1 MGKFDGYLF
10 MTDMDGTFTQ
20 PGEPEI
26 SPENCQAIRYF
37 QSEGGKFSVAT
48 GRSPNFIQ
56 NYINY
61 FQPNAPLI
69 TLNGAMI
76 CTADGNTPLKE
87 FFIDEKIMDVLS
99 FLLPLPY
106 MECVYFGNGITQYNR
121 MMEGTLEEKLNYYA
135 ALPKPWYKIV
145 TRQPEEYAQ
154 MLTAELQKRFGHLY
168 EFDRSY
174 SKGIEIHQIGSSK
187 GAGMDW
193 VVANSPDPIRVTIAA
208 GDYENDI
215 SMIKRATIG
224 YAVENAIDAVKQA
237 ADRITVSHKE
247 SAIARIIEDLERNP
261 L

>member
-10 MTDMDGTFTQ
+10 LTDMDGTLTQ
-20 PGEPEI
+20 PGEVEI

-37 QSEGGKFSVAT
+37 QSEGGRFTVAT

-56 NYINY
+56 GYGQY
-61 FQPNAPLI
+61 FRPNAPLI

-76 CTADGNTPLKE
+76 CSPDGNTPIKE

-99 FLLPLPY
+99 FLLPHPSMY
-106 MECVYFGNGITQYNR
+106 CVYFGNGITQYNR
-121 MMEGTLEEKLNYYA
+121 MMEGTLQEKLSYYA

-154 MLTAELQKRFGHLY
+154 PLMAELKQKFGHLY

-174 SKGIEIHQIGSSK
+174 SMGIEIHKKGSGK
-187 GAGMDW
+187 GACLHW
-193 VVANSPDPIRVTIAA
+193 LISHSPEPIRVTIAV

-215 SMIKRATIG
+215 SMIQNATVG
-224 YAVENAIDAVKQA
+224 YAVANAIDAVKQA
-237 ADRITVSHKE
+237 ADRITVSHLD
-247 SAIARIIEDLERNP
+247 SAIARIIEELDRNP

>member
-10 MTDMDGTFTQ
+10 LTDMDGTFTQ
-20 PGEPEI
+20 PGEIEI

-37 QSEGGKFSVAT
+37 QSEGGRFTIAT

-56 NYINY
+56 QYGHY
-61 FQPNAPLI
+61 FQANAPLI

-76 CTADGNTPLKE
+76 CTPDGNTPLKE

-121 MMEGTLEEKLNYYA
+121 RMEGTLQEKLSYYA

-145 TRQPEEYAQ
+145 TRQPEEYAPGL
-154 MLTAELQKRFGHLY
+154 MAELKEKFGHLY

-174 SKGIEIHQIGSSK
+174 SMGIEIHQKGSGK
-187 GAGMDW
+187 GPCMEW
-193 VVANSPDPIRVTIAA
+193 VAAHCDDPIRVTVAA

-215 SMIKRATIG
+215 SMIRLATIG
-224 YAVENAIDAVKQA
+224 YAVANAIEPVKKA
-237 ADRITVSHKE
+237 ADRITVSNRE

-261 L
+261 I

>member
-10 MTDMDGTFTQ
+10 LTDMDNTFTQ

-37 QSEGGKFSVAT
+37 QSEGGKFTIAT

-56 NYINY
+56 NYGHF
-61 FQPNAPLI
+61 FQANAPLI

-76 CTADGNTPLKE
+76 CTPDGNTPLKE
-87 FFIDEKIMDVLS
+87 FFIDEKILDVLA

-121 MMEGTLEEKLNYYA
+121 MTEGSLNDKLAYYA

-145 TRQPEEYAQ
+145 TRQPEQYARSL
-154 MLTAELQKRFGHLY
+154 MAELEDKFGQLY

-174 SKGIEIHQIGSSK
+174 AMGIEIHKKGSGK
-187 GAGMDW
+187 GACMEW
-193 VVANSPDPIRVTIAA
+193 VAAHSADPIRVTIAA

-215 SMIKRATIG
+215 SMLKKATIG
-224 YAVENAIDAVKQA
+224 YAVSNAIDAVKQA
-237 ADRITVSHKE
+237 ADRITVSNRD
-247 SAIARIIEDLERNP
+247 SAIARIIEELDQHP
-261 L
+261 I